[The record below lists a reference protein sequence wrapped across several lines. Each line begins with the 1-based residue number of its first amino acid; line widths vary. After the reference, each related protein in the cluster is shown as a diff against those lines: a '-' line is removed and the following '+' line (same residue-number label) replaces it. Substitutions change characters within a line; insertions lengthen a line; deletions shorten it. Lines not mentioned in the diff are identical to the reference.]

1 MCSGQAGE
9 PETERAGQWRSPGRT
24 ERAAKPEGGADER
37 GETQNQGGNDHESA
51 GVHFFPPLCQVTS
64 L

>member
-9 PETERAGQWRSPGRT
+9 PETERAGQWRAPGST
-24 ERAAKPEGGADER
+24 ERAAEGGADER
-37 GETQNQGGNDHESA
+37 GGSQNQGGNDHESA
-51 GVHFFPPLCQVTS
+51 GVHLFPPLCQVTS